1 MVQYLHFRILKFPLN
16 IYVMKVGFI
25 YGQATD
31 PSRGLSHILR
41 QGDRLKQLLDAME
54 DSQDF
59 QVGAAVFTCEV
70 RSPKRV
76 PGPGSGLGFIR
87 SCAHSERNF
96 RTDSFLPVLIL
107 EVCTFFFWKP
117 GIVKNMFQ
125 LQENVFLETRFPR
138 KFPRRNLVIEASRDS
153 EGVGDFSQ
161 RSLWVSIQFLQV
173 IEAYHIMEMKV
184 PHHGGG
190 RTVAG

>member
-16 IYVMKVGFI
+16 TYVMKVGFI

-87 SCAHSERNF
+87 SCARSERNF

-107 EVCTFFFWKP
+107 EVCTFFFGNQGSSK
-117 GIVKNMFQ
+117 ICFNFKKTF
-125 LQENVFLETRFPR
+125 FLETRFPR
-138 KFPRRNLVIEASRDS
+138 KFPRR
-153 EGVGDFSQ
+153 
-161 RSLWVSIQFLQV
+161 QV

-190 RTVAG
+190 RTVAGWWIDEAT

>member
-1 MVQYLHFRILKFPLN
+1 MNITTKYGLMVQYLHFRILKFPLN

-87 SCAHSERNF
+87 SCARSERNF

-125 LQENVFLETRFPR
+125 LQENVFFGNQVSTEVSTEKSGDRSIKRF
-138 KFPRRNLVIEASRDS
+138 
-153 EGVGDFSQ
+153 
-161 RSLWVSIQFLQV
+161 
-173 IEAYHIMEMKV
+173 
-184 PHHGGG
+184 
-190 RTVAG
+190 

>member
-1 MVQYLHFRILKFPLN
+1 MNITTKYGLMVQYLHFRILKFPLN

-87 SCAHSERNF
+87 SCARSERNF

-107 EVCTFFFWKP
+107 EVCTFFLETRDRQKYVSTSRKRFFWKP
-117 GIVKNMFQ
+117 GF
-125 LQENVFLETRFPR
+125 
-138 KFPRRNLVIEASRDS
+138 
-153 EGVGDFSQ
+153 
-161 RSLWVSIQFLQV
+161 
-173 IEAYHIMEMKV
+173 
-184 PHHGGG
+184 HGSFHGEIW
-190 RTVAG
+190 